1 MYSGNLD
8 SSMGFLGRSAAEALP
23 VQAFRSR
30 SVFSRDS
37 WSFLKR
43 VTVVPD
49 DRRFWNMFRP
59 FLGTLP
65 IAAEL
70 PGWST
75 PDSTLHG
82 GCQNRGS
89 NHGTPARAGDADR
102 SRSWFGDCSMC
113 EWRMK
118 LLLLWNSLQ
127 RMVFFKVLVGFI
139 LQLRTILPYICRK
152 THFNYYL
159 FILFGMFFFQNY
171 TISI

>member
-65 IAAEL
+65 IAAAEL

-75 PDSTLHG
+75 PDSTLHV
-82 GCQNRGS
+82 GCQNRVRTMELRRGLEI
-89 NHGTPARAGDADR
+89 RIEVEAD
-102 SRSWFGDCSMC
+102 SVTVQCVSG
-113 EWRMK
+113 
-118 LLLLWNSLQ
+118 
-127 RMVFFKVLVGFI
+127 G
-139 LQLRTILPYICRK
+139 
-152 THFNYYL
+152 
-159 FILFGMFFFQNY
+159 
-171 TISI
+171 